1 MKQRLELNNRLLLLM
16 LKEYNIK
23 LKKTVLTPEAGVYY
37 INQPA
42 PDKMINIFNNN
53 FSNTIVTGNYPTPYI
68 SIIY

>member
-1 MKQRLELNNRLLLLM
+1 MKKRLELNNRILLLM

-23 LKKTVLTPEAGVYY
+23 LKKTVVTSEAGVYY

-53 FSNTIVTGNYPTPYI
+53 FSNTIITGRGPIPYI